1 MKNTSKEN
9 IKNYGFGTQIRRS
22 PFFHSTLN
30 WGARDFSVY
39 NHMYIPRDFGNPE
52 QNFWNLVNEAIL
64 CDVSVERQVEIKG
77 PDATKFVQYLTPR
90 DISKCDV
97 GQCKYI
103 LLTDNNGGILNDPVL
118 LRIEENHYWL
128 SLADSDILL
137 WAKGV
142 LINSGMDVQ
151 LCEPDVS
158 PLQLQGPK
166 SREIMKK
173 IFGEQ
178 IDEIGYYRF
187 KKLEK
192 FGIPLIIS
200 RTGWSSELGYE
211 IFLCDGSKGSMLWEE
226 IMEKG
231 APLGLKPGHTSTIRR
246 VEGAMLSYH
255 ADINSNNNPY
265 EVGLERL
272 VDLDKDDDFI
282 GKLALT
288 NIKKNGA
295 KNKQIGLVIECDPLQ
310 NPNNEFWDII
320 NNNKKIGKVTS
331 AVYSPRLEKNIALA
345 IIESKYAKI
354 GSRFKIGIN
363 DAFINCEQVSL
374 PFYDPKKSLAKQ

>member
-1 MKNTSKEN
+1 
-9 IKNYGFGTQIRRS
+9 
-22 PFFHSTLN
+22 
-30 WGARDFSVY
+30 
-39 NHMYIPRDFGNPE
+39 MYIPRDFGNPE
-52 QNFWNLVNEAIL
+52 QNFWNLVNDAIL

-90 DISKCDV
+90 DISKCEV

-187 KKLEK
+187 KKLKK

-226 IMEKG
+226 IMKIG

-331 AVYSPRLEKNIALA
+331 AVYSPRLKKNIALA
-345 IIESKYAKI
+345 LVKSQYAKI

>member
-52 QNFWNLVNEAIL
+52 QNFWNLVNDAIL

-187 KKLEK
+187 KKLKK
-192 FGIPLIIS
+192 FGMPLIIS

-226 IMEKG
+226 IMKIG

>member
-1 MKNTSKEN
+1 MKNTSKKN

-30 WGARDFSVY
+30 WGAREFSVY

-52 QNFWNLVNEAIL
+52 QNFWNLVNDAIL

-90 DISKCDV
+90 DISKCEV

-118 LRIEENHYWL
+118 LRIEENRYWL

-187 KKLEK
+187 KKFKK

-226 IMEKG
+226 IMKIG

-345 IIESKYAKI
+345 IIESKYAKV

>member
-1 MKNTSKEN
+1 
-9 IKNYGFGTQIRRS
+9 
-22 PFFHSTLN
+22 
-30 WGARDFSVY
+30 
-39 NHMYIPRDFGNPE
+39 
-52 QNFWNLVNEAIL
+52 
-64 CDVSVERQVEIKG
+64 
-77 PDATKFVQYLTPR
+77 
-90 DISKCDV
+90 
-97 GQCKYI
+97 
-103 LLTDNNGGILNDPVL
+103 
-118 LRIEENHYWL
+118 
-128 SLADSDILL
+128 
-137 WAKGV
+137 
-142 LINSGMDVQ
+142 
-151 LCEPDVS
+151 
-158 PLQLQGPK
+158 
-166 SREIMKK
+166 
-173 IFGEQ
+173 
-178 IDEIGYYRF
+178 
-187 KKLEK
+187 
-192 FGIPLIIS
+192 
-200 RTGWSSELGYE
+200 
-211 IFLCDGSKGSMLWEE
+211 MLWEE
-226 IMEKG
+226 IMKIG

-345 IIESKYAKI
+345 IIESKYAKV

>member
-1 MKNTSKEN
+1 MPIT
-9 IKNYGFGTQIRRS
+9 
-22 PFFHSTLN
+22 
-30 WGARDFSVY
+30 ASVL
-39 NHMYIPRDFGNPE
+39 RFGNPE
-52 QNFWNLVNEAIL
+52 KNFWNLVNDAIL

-151 LCEPDVS
+151 ICEPDVS

-187 KKLEK
+187 KKLKK

-211 IFLCDGSKGSMLWEE
+211 IFLCDGSKGNMLWEE
-226 IMEKG
+226 IMKIG

-288 NIKKNGA
+288 NLKKNGA

-345 IIESKYAKI
+345 IIQQKYYK
-354 GSRFKIGIN
+354 SRGKRYYSFKLDN
-363 DAFINCEQVSL
+363 RNQLV
-374 PFYDPKKSLAKQ
+374 

>member
-30 WGARDFSVY
+30 WGARYFSVY

-52 QNFWNLVNEAIL
+52 QNFWNLVNDAIL

-187 KKLEK
+187 KKFKK

-211 IFLCDGSKGSMLWEE
+211 IFLCDGSRGSMLWEE
-226 IMEKG
+226 IMKIG

-255 ADINSNNNPY
+255 ADINSHNNPY

-272 VDLDKDDDFI
+272 VDLDKNDDFI

>member
-1 MKNTSKEN
+1 MIYKLNKNSQ
-9 IKNYGFGTQIRRS
+9 NYGFGTQIRRS
-22 PFFHSTLN
+22 PFFQSTLD
-30 WGARDFSVY
+30 WGAKDFSIY
-39 NHMYIPRDFGNPE
+39 NHMYIPRDFGSPE
-52 QNFWNLVNEAIL
+52 ENFWNLVNEAIL

-166 SREIMKK
+166 SREIIRT
-173 IFGEQ
+173 IFG
-178 IDEIGYYRF
+178 DEIANLKYYRLKQIEF
-187 KKLEK
+187 EK
-192 FGIPLIIS
+192 IPLVIS

-211 IFLCDGSKGSMLWEE
+211 IFLCDEKKGNILWNK
-226 IMEKG
+226 IMDLGK
-231 APLGLKPGHTSTIRR
+231 PLGLKPGHTSTIRR
-246 VEGAMLSYH
+246 VEGAMISYH
-255 ADINSNNNPY
+255 ADINSDNNPY
-265 EVGLERL
+265 EIGLERL
-272 VDLDKDDDFI
+272 INLEKKDDFI
-282 GKLALT
+282 GKSSLKK
-288 NIKKNGA
+288 IKKNGV
-295 KNKQIGLVIECDPLQ
+295 KKKLIGLIINCDPFEY
-310 NPNNEFWDII
+310 PNNEFWEVILNEKI
-320 NNNKKIGKVTS
+320 IGKVTS
-331 AVYSPRLEKNIALA
+331 AVYSPRLKKNIALA
-345 IIESKYAKI
+345 MIDINHAVI
-354 GSRFKIGIN
+354 GSSLTVRIHDNFV
-363 DAFINCEQVSL
+363 NCEQVTL